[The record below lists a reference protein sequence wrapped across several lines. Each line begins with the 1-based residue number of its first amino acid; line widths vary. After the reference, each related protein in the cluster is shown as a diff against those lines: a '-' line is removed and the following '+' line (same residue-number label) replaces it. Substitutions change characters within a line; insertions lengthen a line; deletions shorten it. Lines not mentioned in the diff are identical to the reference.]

1 MQYPGPQLV
10 DFDDVNALNRAFLTL
25 LRRDSNAQQH
35 LRGLRGD
42 LAKHLLCLTPGQT
55 ERLATVP
62 FLLFSLRERDRRFW
76 DEVHAGE
83 PRRDLFSDKS
93 MTIQTSRLVAAGLG
107 FIWQLARK
115 NPYALRLICGASVH
129 WCERLADQP
138 LVRVL
143 ERATA
148 RDDVLTLR
156 SAVDVNVWH
165 KLLNGGVSRQER
177 LRVAA
182 QLSALH
188 MMLTRPYKE
197 SATGWASAACR
208 KRVPALSVADDE
220 QG

>member
-25 LRRDSNAQQH
+25 MRRDSNAQQH

-42 LAKHLLCLTPGQT
+42 LAKHLLSLSPDQT
-55 ERLATVP
+55 ERLAMAP

-76 DEVHAGE
+76 DEVHAGM
-83 PRRDLFSDKS
+83 PSRDLFSEQT
-93 MTIQTSRLVAAGLG
+93 MTFQTSRLVAAGLA

-138 LVRVL
+138 LVQVL

-156 SAVDVNVWH
+156 SAVDVNVWR
-165 KLLNGGVSRQER
+165 KLLTGGVSKQECV
-177 LRVAA
+177 RVAA

-197 SATGWASAACR
+197 PPGTWACAACR
-208 KRVPALSVADDE
+208 TRVPALSVAEDD
-220 QG
+220 QS